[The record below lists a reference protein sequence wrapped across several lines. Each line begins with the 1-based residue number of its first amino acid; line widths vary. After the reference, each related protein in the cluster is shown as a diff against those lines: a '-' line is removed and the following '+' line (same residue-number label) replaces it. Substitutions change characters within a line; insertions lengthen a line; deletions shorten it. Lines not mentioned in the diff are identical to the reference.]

1 MTLKTTVVAVMIAAA
16 FGLAAPAE
24 AQGRLP
30 ILDVWESGKTAFGVF
45 VPNENPMPPRGQ
57 GAAPAPGTPRP
68 AALYTRD
75 GGERLAMNP
84 LYDYVFLN
92 LEGRYDADA
101 ITAIADG
108 LRSPK
113 AVSRKMLLVRI
124 PTIEAA
130 GAEVTRARIR
140 EAFDR
145 GADGVTVPHVR
156 SVQEAQLVAGFFK
169 EAGVNIWT
177 PKNPGGDKLAMIML
191 EDPGAVAQAKAIADV
206 PGISILACG
215 IGSLTGA
222 LKGDR
227 EAAERGNQQI
237 LAESKRVG
245 LPNML
250 TASPADVEKR
260 VAEGFLA
267 LLGQGP
273 QGDEMIRIGRKA
285 AGRE

>member
-1 MTLKTTVVAVMIAAA
+1 MSFRTRVLVVMVAIGLIGAA
-16 FGLAAPAE
+16 GAE

-30 ILDVWESGKTAFGVF
+30 ILDVWESGKTAFGTF
-45 VPNENPMPPRGQ
+45 VPNEAPGGGGPPQ
-57 GAAPAPGTPRP
+57 PGTPRP
-68 AALYTRD
+68 APVYTRD

-92 LEGRYDADA
+92 LEGQYLPEA
-101 ITAIADG
+101 ITAIAEG
-108 LRSPK
+108 LSSPK
-113 AVSRKMLLVRI
+113 AVGRKMLLVRI
-124 PTIEAA
+124 PSVETA
-130 GAEVTRARIR
+130 GADATRVRIR
-140 EAFDR
+140 EAFER

-156 SVQEAQLVAGFFK
+156 SVEEARLVAGFFK
-169 EAGVNIWT
+169 DAGVNVWT
-177 PKNPGGDKLAMIML
+177 PTNRGGDKLAMIMI
-191 EDPGAVAQAKAIADV
+191 EDPGAVAQAAAIADV

-237 LAESKRVG
+237 LAESRRVG

-250 TASPADVEKR
+250 TASPGDVEKR

-267 LLGQGP
+267 LLGMGP

-285 AGRE
+285 AGR

>member
-1 MTLKTTVVAVMIAAA
+1 MTRVTMAMAGVVMAAA
-16 FGLAAPAE
+16 VGLAAPAE
-24 AQGRLP
+24 AQERLP

-45 VPNENPMPPRGQ
+45 VPNEAQ
-57 GAAPAPGTPRP
+57 GAGGPPAPGTPRP
-68 AALYTRD
+68 APVYSRD

-92 LEGRYDADA
+92 LEGGYLPEA
-101 ITAIADG
+101 ISAVADG

-124 PTIEAA
+124 PSVETA
-130 GAEVTRARIR
+130 GAEATRARIR
-140 EAFDR
+140 DAFER

-156 SVQEAQLVAGFFK
+156 SVEEARLVAGFFK
-169 EAGVNIWT
+169 ETGVDIWT
-177 PKNPGGDKLAMIML
+177 PTNRGGDRLAMIML

-267 LLGQGP
+267 LLGAGP